1 MSELSSTIPLLLFIL
16 SASALMNA
24 IGLYL
29 LDKDRRRQTN
39 QNLIL
44 KFLSGNEFF
53 ASIVIICRWTLI
65 FDGSSEKSRIL
76 QIIGAIMYGI
86 YFNYTSVMLFMT
98 VDRFIAV
105 KFPLRSPY
113 ILSKRKAKIIL
124 LSSVVTCVAITCTS
138 LLVDYVRYKFYVN
151 TYAFPV
157 MSTFTTLSIILT
169 YGYIFVKI
177 LRQRH
182 FRSSRDNIPGRRNVD
197 GQRFL
202 KMAAVITMTYM
213 LCYLV
218 PDILF
223 AFFYDFLANFN
234 ANMFYITWYCGLL
247 LDPITYIFMQKRLR
261 NRLLEILC
269 LQSCHRNAH
278 STRDCSVT
286 GDRPWVVETKL

>member
-29 LDKDRRRQTN
+29 LHKDRRRQTN

-53 ASIVIICRWTLI
+53 ASIVIICRWALI
-65 FDGSSEKSRIL
+65 FHGTSEESRIL
-76 QIIGAIMYGI
+76 QIISMIMYGI

-98 VDRFIAV
+98 FDRFIAS
-105 KFPLRSPY
+105 KFPFRFPY

-124 LSSVVTCVAITCTS
+124 LSSVVTCAAIACAS

-169 YGYIFVKI
+169 YGYIFMKI

-182 FRSSRDNIPGRRNVD
+182 CRSSHDNAPGRRNMD
-197 GQRFL
+197 SQRFL

-223 AFFYDFLANFN
+223 AFFYDFLTNLN
-234 ANMFYITWYCGLL
+234 ANIFYITWYCGLL
-247 LDPITYIFMQKRLR
+247 LDPITYIFLQKRLR

-269 LQSCHRNAH
+269 LRNCHRNTH

-286 GDRPWVVETKL
+286 GDGAWVVETKL